1 MIKTV
6 ELQEWKGRTVVVKYG
21 GNAMLDTALKQAVA
35 KDIADLWR
43 GGVRTVIVHGG
54 GPEISGLIKAMNKTS
69 QFVAGLRVTD
79 AETAALAEMA
89 LVGKTNPEIV
99 NLINR
104 AGVRA
109 VGLNGKDAGLLTIRR
124 HLATVY
130 EAGEA
135 KQVDIGFVGEVTSV
149 NADIL
154 NTLLD
159 AGYVPVIAPIS
170 ADENGQTY
178 NINADT
184 VAAAVAA
191 ELQADVFLLLT
202 DVEGV
207 FRDYNDKGSLI
218 CELPFEE
225 ATKMIKC
232 GVVDGGMIP
241 KVQACMEALTNGAR
255 LARVV
260 DGRRPHCIL
269 ESLMPDNSAGTAVV
283 KEKAVNAHGQ
293 ATGI

>member
-1 MIKTV
+1 MSGTDGLK
-6 ELQEWKGRTVVVKYG
+6 QWKGRTVVIKYG
-21 GNAMLDTALKQAVA
+21 GNAMLDTTLKQAVA

-43 GGVRTVIVHGG
+43 AGVRTVIVHGG
-54 GPEISGLIKAMNKTS
+54 GPEISGLLKAMNKTS
-69 QFVAGLRVTD
+69 QFIAGLRVTD
-79 AETAALAEMA
+79 AETATLAEMA

-104 AGVRA
+104 SGVRA
-109 VGLNGKDAGLLTIRR
+109 VGLNGKDAGLLSIRR
-124 HLATVY
+124 HMATVY
-130 EAGEA
+130 EAGIA
-135 KQVDIGFVGEVTSV
+135 KQVDIGFVGEVASV

-184 VAAAVAA
+184 AAAAVAA
-191 ELQADVFLLLT
+191 ALRADVFLLLT

-207 FRDYNDKGSLI
+207 FRDYHDKASLI
-218 CELPFEE
+218 RELTFAE
-225 ATKMIKC
+225 ADEMIRS
-232 GVVDGGMIP
+232 GIVDGGMIP
-241 KVQACMEALTNGAR
+241 KVQACMEALTKGAR

-269 ESLMPDNSAGTAVV
+269 ESLIPDNAAGTAVV
-283 KEKAVNAHGQ
+283 KGKAV
-293 ATGI
+293 